1 MNDSAQIRKY
11 ITLLESR
18 NPDLEYE
25 DEKDTVIARLYS
37 YESQSYT
44 KLAQKLE
51 RISQLEDEIK
61 ALKNEVKI
69 ETKERIQDLF
79 EAEDA
84 AKTRVV
90 ETVSFIFTMT
100 KDPKATVSPKYKEIL
115 QELEKSLTP
124 ELILVLNTLKETMI
138 TVTQKSPGLKV
149 NVKEDQSESKLS
161 KLKDMV
167 LRWATTYDQKLDRLE
182 SMI

>member
-1 MNDSAQIRKY
+1 M
-11 ITLLESR
+11 
-18 NPDLEYE
+18 
-25 DEKDTVIARLYS
+25 
-37 YESQSYT
+37 
-44 KLAQKLE
+44 
-51 RISQLEDEIK
+51 
-61 ALKNEVKI
+61 
-69 ETKERIQDLF
+69 
-79 EAEDA
+79 
-84 AKTRVV
+84 
-90 ETVSFIFTMT
+90 SFIFTMT

>member
-25 DEKDTVIARLYS
+25 DEKDKVIARLYS

-84 AKTRVV
+84 AKTRV
-90 ETVSFIFTMT
+90 
-100 KDPKATVSPKYKEIL
+100 
-115 QELEKSLTP
+115 
-124 ELILVLNTLKETMI
+124 
-138 TVTQKSPGLKV
+138 
-149 NVKEDQSESKLS
+149 SK
-161 KLKDMV
+161 
-167 LRWATTYDQKLDRLE
+167 Q
-182 SMI
+182 